1 MWLKIQ
7 TFFNR
12 IRYYAKRDIFTLR
25 NIVTVIAI
33 LICFY
38 WAVGAINSTSRNWG
52 LEEKLKGKQL
62 EAAKIELE
70 VEKNQLEQQYYQTE
84 EYQELMA
91 RIKLGKK
98 MQDETMVIL
107 PENSEDARTRYVKI
121 EPQQFEFR
129 SNFSQWLDFLFG

>member
-1 MWLKIQ
+1 M
-7 TFFNR
+7 
-12 IRYYAKRDIFTLR
+12 LR
-25 NIVTVIAI
+25 VVV
-33 LICFY
+33 L
-38 WAVGAINSTSRNWG
+38 
-52 LEEKLKGKQL
+52 GKTG
-62 EAAKIELE
+62 E
-70 VEKNQLEQQYYQTE
+70 LEQQYYQTE